1 MTATQEEFI
10 SAILAKPMPV
20 SKAIYS
26 SMTGISPVIA
36 EEICYLAGV
45 DSSMTAHDLS
55 EDVLTH
61 LYRQL
66 PSLYEDVDRKFQSF
80 YYYNG
85 MHQESAPFRSHILT
99 EYTKK
104 SSIFH
109 LGSPLY
115 VLFHT

>member
-1 MTATQEEFI
+1 MGKHSNIIFCDLNGRIIDSIKHVSAQMSSVREVLPGRDYFIPDTMSKKNPMTATQEEFI

-55 EDVLTH
+55 KM
-61 LYRQL
+61 Y
-66 PSLYEDVDRKFQSF
+66 
-80 YYYNG
+80 
-85 MHQESAPFRSHILT
+85 
-99 EYTKK
+99 
-104 SSIFH
+104 
-109 LGSPLY
+109 
-115 VLFHT
+115 